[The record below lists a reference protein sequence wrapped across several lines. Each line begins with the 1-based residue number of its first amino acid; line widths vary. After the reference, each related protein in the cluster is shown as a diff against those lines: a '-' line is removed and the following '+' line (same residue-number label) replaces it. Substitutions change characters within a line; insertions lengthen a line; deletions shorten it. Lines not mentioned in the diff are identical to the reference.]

1 MEQIELFLHP
11 VIIFE
16 ILKQISKSNENRN
29 IDKKIGCILGF
40 IFDNKINCSSSFE
53 IPFDRKSS
61 NILFLDKT
69 FMEKMALM
77 LKKINNKEKIIGW
90 YNLKKKITQRDTIL
104 HKIFFGYTHYPILFL
119 FWIKDKI
126 KGIYFE
132 AFIEKQKNKKKRI
145 VFQNVPIKLGMLK
158 CEEIGIYQILYNSIH
173 LHYIKKDNIIKKWIR
188 SISFFSKFM
197 IKMLKGKNFKKK
209 FFFDILYQTNSKFE
223 ANIIIFYLSN
233 IFKLFFSM
241 ENIFFQK

>member
-1 MEQIELFLHP
+1 MEQFEVFLHP

-16 ILKQISKSNENRN
+16 ILKQISRPSENKK
-29 IDKKIGCILGF
+29 IEKKIGCVLGF

-53 IPFDRKSS
+53 IPFDKKSS
-61 NILFLDKT
+61 NILFLDKI

-77 LKKINNKEKIIGW
+77 FKKINNKEKIIGW
-90 YNLKKKITQRDTIL
+90 YNLKNKITQSDIIL
-104 HKIFFGYTHYPILFL
+104 HKIFFGYAHYPILFL
-119 FWIKDKI
+119 FWIKNQI
-126 KGIYFE
+126 KGVFFE
-132 AFIEKQKNKKKRI
+132 AFIEKQKNIKKRI
-145 VFQNVPIKLGMLK
+145 IFQNIPIKLGMLK

-188 SISFFSKFM
+188 TISFFSKFM
-197 IKMLKGKNFKKK
+197 KKMLQGKNFKKK
-209 FFFDILYQTNSKFE
+209 IFFDILYQTNSNFE

-241 ENIFFQK
+241 ENIFFRK